1 MTTAFGSALKDV
13 LAEQGLRQST
23 AAKLADLDYSIIS
36 RYVTGQRSPTRETVR
51 QLVTGCEFDAGQAL
65 RLYLAAGFAP
75 DGVEALMLDPEL
87 QDAADALNDPAIPAP
102 YRDSLR
108 RQISALVG
116 ITRQMA
122 A

>member
-1 MTTAFGSALKDV
+1 MTTFGATLKDV

-23 AAKLADLDYSIIS
+23 AANLADIDPSIIN
-36 RYVTGQRSPTRETVR
+36 RYITGQRSPTRETVR

-75 DGVEALMLDPEL
+75 DGMEALMLDPEL
-87 QDAADALNDPAIPAP
+87 QDAAAALNDPAIPQP
-102 YRDSLR
+102 YRESLR
-108 RQISALVG
+108 LQISALVG
-116 ITRQMA
+116 IARQMA

>member
-1 MTTAFGSALKDV
+1 MTTTFVTVLREI

-23 AAKLADLDYSIIS
+23 AAELADLDVSIIS
-36 RYVTGQRSPTRETVR
+36 RYLSGRRSPTRETVR
-51 QLVTGCEFDAGQAL
+51 RLVAGCECDAGQAL

-75 DGVEALMLDPEL
+75 DGVETTLFDPDL
-87 QDAADALNDPAIPAP
+87 QEAAAVLHDASIPL
-102 YRDSLR
+102 RDRESLR
-108 RQISALVG
+108 RQISAPVG